1 MLMKKLFTLFAAAI
15 LAVSAYAQDE
25 VPQIPAVMGQET
37 QNPGKAIIMWQGDST
52 LSKVYLVYLYAADME
67 TQTVTPIAYAA
78 AKASYLAVPGYP
90 GYYYLQSADILQY
103 GQSYMTLKDN
113 PQVPPATLAQFQA
126 GWENNVDATDYTL
139 KGGSYYTVVTGYDA
153 TGATVTETKN
163 GAVFQLEGKTE
174 GFENIFESKK
184 PVKYMT
190 PEGEVRIF
198 RDGKIFNMSGALVQ

>member
-15 LAVSAYAQDE
+15 LAVSAYAQE
-25 VPQIPAVMGQET
+25 TPKIPAVVGQET
-37 QNPGKAIIMWQGDST
+37 QEPGKAIIMWQGDST

-90 GYYYLQSADILQY
+90 GYYRIPTTAMLQY
-103 GQSYMTLKDN
+103 GQSYETLKDDTE
-113 PQVPPATLAQFQA
+113 VPPATLAMFQA

-139 KGGSYYTVVTGYDA
+139 KGGYYYTVVTGYDA

>member
-25 VPQIPAVMGQET
+25 APQIPAVMGQES
-37 QNPGKAIIMWQGDST
+37 NPGKAIIMWQGDST
-52 LSKVYLVYLYAADME
+52 LSKVYLVYLYAADMT
-67 TQTVTPIAYAA
+67 TQTITPIAYVATY
-78 AKASYLAVPGYP
+78 ASYLAVPGYP
-90 GYYYLQSADILQY
+90 GYFYIQSADMLQY

-126 GWENNVDATDYTL
+126 GWENNVDASDYTL
-139 KGGSYYTVVTGYDA
+139 KAGYYYTSVTGYDA
-153 TGATVTETKN
+153 TGATVTEKAN
-163 GAVFQLEGKTE
+163 GAVFQMQGKTE
-174 GFENIFESKK
+174 GIEDIFESKK

-190 PEGEVRIF
+190 PDGQVRIF

>member
-1 MLMKKLFTLFAAAI
+1 MKKLFTLFAAVV

-52 LSKVYLVYLYAADME
+52 LSKVYLVYLYAVDM
-67 TQTVTPIAYAA
+67 TAQAVTPIAFVA

-90 GYYYLQSADILQY
+90 GYFYMQTADMLQY
-103 GQSYMTLKDN
+103 GYNYITLKDN
-113 PQVPPATLAQFQA
+113 PEVDPTSLAMFQA

-139 KGGSYYTVVTGYDA
+139 KAGYYYTAVTGYDA
-153 TGATVTETKN
+153 TGATVTEKAN
-163 GAVFQLEGKTE
+163 GARFQLEGKTE

-198 RDGKIFNMSGALVQ
+198 RDGKIYNMSGALVQ